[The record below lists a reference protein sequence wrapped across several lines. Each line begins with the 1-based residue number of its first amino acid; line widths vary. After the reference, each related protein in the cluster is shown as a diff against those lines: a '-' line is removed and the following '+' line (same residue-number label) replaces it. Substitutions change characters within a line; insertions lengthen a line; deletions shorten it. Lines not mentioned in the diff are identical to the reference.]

1 MRCIRRLHYL
11 RPKQLLSNDVNDS
24 SEQNL
29 TLLLCSAL
37 CMLQASSLA
46 VGCSCCD
53 QKHVQ
58 YTVTSLF
65 HSHSTVFLVLL
76 ASLFFP
82 FFNIFCI
89 SQLVF
94 QALCSLK
101 VSKNCASLPL
111 LTYLTLC
118 TSDRGATSSLSMNL
132 GVYHL
137 SCLFLI
143 YTHLSIYAVLF
154 FSVQDSDL
162 LIICTFNKASFVS
175 EDDLV

>member
-29 TLLLCSAL
+29 PLLSCSL
-37 CMLQASSLA
+37 CMLQASSLT

-58 YTVTSLF
+58 YTVTSLL
-65 HSHSTVFLVLL
+65 HSHPTVFLVLL

-89 SQLVF
+89 LQLVF
-94 QALCSLK
+94 RALCSLK
-101 VSKNCASLPL
+101 VSKNCVSLPL
-111 LTYLTLC
+111 LIYLTLC
-118 TSDRGATSSLSMNL
+118 TSDCGATSSLGMNL

-143 YTHLSIYAVLF
+143 YTHLSIYAVLC

-175 EDDLV
+175 EGDLV

>member
-29 TLLLCSAL
+29 PLLSCSL
-37 CMLQASSLA
+37 CMLQASSLT

-58 YTVTSLF
+58 YTVTSLL
-65 HSHSTVFLVLL
+65 HSHPTVFLVLL

-89 SQLVF
+89 LQLVF
-94 QALCSLK
+94 RALFPKGLKELCFSATSYLLNLVHIRLWSYIQSRHEFRSISFELPFSHLHPPFYLCS
-101 VSKNCASLPL
+101 VVL
-111 LTYLTLC
+111 L
-118 TSDRGATSSLSMNL
+118 SPR
-132 GVYHL
+132 
-137 SCLFLI
+137 F
-143 YTHLSIYAVLF
+143 
-154 FSVQDSDL
+154 
-162 LIICTFNKASFVS
+162 
-175 EDDLV
+175 